1 MQWKAGTQMPTGLML
16 IKNGEECYLFH
27 LDVTFSQS
35 SCRVMATFDSEQIIH
50 TLELFLH
57 QANE

>member
-1 MQWKAGTQMPTGLML
+1 MPTGLML
-16 IKNGEECYLFH
+16 IKNGEKCYLFH